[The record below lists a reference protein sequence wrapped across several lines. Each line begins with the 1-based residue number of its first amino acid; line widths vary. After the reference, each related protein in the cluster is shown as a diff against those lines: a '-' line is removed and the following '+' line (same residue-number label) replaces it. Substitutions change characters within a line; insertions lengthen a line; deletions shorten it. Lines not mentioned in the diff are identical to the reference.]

1 MLFLVIVISYLMFQL
16 QLRQSFTNEGHD
28 IPDTF
33 GNSGNDNEDNA
44 YDTGIPDFGQPDEE
58 ISEYMK
64 EDLAPP
70 LHGEVG
76 RLVFLF

>member
-1 MLFLVIVISYLMFQL
+1 MLQL
-16 QLRQSFTNEGHD
+16 QLRQSLTNEGHN
-28 IPDTF
+28 IPDTT

-58 ISEYMK
+58 ISECMN
-64 EDLAPP
+64 EDSSPP
-70 LHGEVG
+70 LHEKVG

>member
-1 MLFLVIVISYLMFQL
+1 MLQL
-16 QLRQSFTNEGHD
+16 QLRQSLTNEGHN
-28 IPDTF
+28 IPDTY

-58 ISEYMK
+58 ISEYMN
-64 EDLAPP
+64 EDSPPP
-70 LHGEVG
+70 LNEKVG